1 MYKWWAS
8 SSSSSVCLLRGP
20 TLHCLVCSPPTW
32 WSRRSP
38 LIIDLLDTDGIF
50 NLIRNLRVNLAKLCV
65 VDLQCINFCY
75 LESPLDSK
83 EIQPVHPKRN
93 QSWIFIAR
101 TDAEA
106 ETPTLWPPDAKS
118 GLTGK
123 DPGAGKDWRWE
134 EQGTTEDE
142 MVGWH
147 HRPSG
152 HEFEWGL
159 GAGDAQ
165 GGLLLPSPL
174 SSTEPVESYFLV
186 SFWPVSGLCPL
197 SLSRRQQHLL
207 WFPCLQSC
215 FPPILP
221 LKGRTDN
228 LQKTL

>member
-123 DPGAGKDWRWE
+123 DPDPGKEWR
-134 EQGTTEDE
+134 QEDE
-142 MVGWH
+142 GMTEEEMTGWH
-147 HRPSG
+147 HQVNG
-152 HEFEWGL
+152 HEFEQTLKDSEGQGSLACCSPWGCKE
-159 GAGDAQ
+159 
-165 GGLLLPSPL
+165 SKWL
-174 SSTEPVESYFLV
+174 SSWTTTE
-186 SFWPVSGLCPL
+186 
-197 SLSRRQQHLL
+197 
-207 WFPCLQSC
+207 SC
-215 FPPILP
+215 MV
-221 LKGRTDN
+221 KRADVN
-228 LQKTL
+228 